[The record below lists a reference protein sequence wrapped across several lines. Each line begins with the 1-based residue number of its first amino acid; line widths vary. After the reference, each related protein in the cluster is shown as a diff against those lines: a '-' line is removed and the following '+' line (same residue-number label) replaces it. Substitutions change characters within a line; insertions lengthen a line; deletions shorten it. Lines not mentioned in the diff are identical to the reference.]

1 MNMRWRLLTCLS
13 CAATIQIA
21 GMTSASAGSSQPYW
35 EDAVW
40 QKTLMESIGNSVTY
54 PDGMTTVDG
63 LAEGTVEVEF
73 DYQNRKLLNAKVIKT
88 SGSNLIDQ
96 HVIKDLADITAPSV
110 APEYASISHHF
121 SLTLTVQPD
130 INQFRL
136 ILDDVFA
143 NKLHLAPNQ
152 FPDRFTFI
160 FIDENYLNGKL
171 TDVKMDSDNAS
182 DGLKSAL
189 VGLMDDVPLPP
200 PPSNLK
206 DIKLRLKIR
215 LCVSKVLTDCFHN
228 PVAYRQSF
236 AGFTLALTPEQK

>member
-1 MNMRWRLLTCLS
+1 
-13 CAATIQIA
+13 
-21 GMTSASAGSSQPYW
+21 
-35 EDAVW
+35 
-40 QKTLMESIGNSVTY
+40 
-54 PDGMTTVDG
+54 
-63 LAEGTVEVEF
+63 
-73 DYQNRKLLNAKVIKT
+73 
-88 SGSNLIDQ
+88 
-96 HVIKDLADITAPSV
+96 
-110 APEYASISHHF
+110 
-121 SLTLTVQPD
+121 
-130 INQFRL
+130 
-136 ILDDVFA
+136 VFA
-143 NKLHLAPNQ
+143 NKLHLAPDQ

-189 VGLMDDVPLPP
+189 AGLMDGVPLPP